1 MIRLNLIGLDLPT
14 QNGADGSLVIQF
26 WAARLAASFSL
37 FMALIGMPF
46 ANPLERELAVR
57 FLGHPDKTTAIKI
70 LESTRREFD
79 KTRANFRERSCSNGS
94 DCRSL
99 EMKRLPECPKY
110 LITTHLNAPILSTSN
125 WKLCSR
131 EGFLMIRVIN
141 HELSPSSLNY

>member
-1 MIRLNLIGLDLPT
+1 MIRLNLIGLDLLT
-14 QNGADGSLVIQF
+14 QIRADGSLVIRL
-26 WAARLAASFSL
+26 WAGRLAASFSL

-57 FLGHPDKTTAIKI
+57 FLDHPDKTTAIKI

-94 DCRSL
+94 DCKSL

-131 EGFLMIRVIN
+131 EGYLMIRVIN

>member
-1 MIRLNLIGLDLPT
+1 MIRLNLIGLDLPA
-14 QNGADGSLVIQF
+14 QNGADGSLVIRL
-26 WAARLAASFSL
+26 WAACLAASFSL

-46 ANPLERELAVR
+46 ANPLERELAVQ
-57 FLGHPDKTTAIKI
+57 FLNHPDKTTAIKI

-79 KTRANFRERSCSNGS
+79 KTRANFRERSCSNGA

-110 LITTHLNAPILSTSN
+110 LITTHLHASILSTSN